1 MKTLVDI
8 QYKMNVD
15 NSSGYHMHLDE
26 SDEKCLSS
34 YLDQGLLNA
43 DFRVL
48 ANLSTVCDSSDLF
61 F

>member
-15 NSSGYHMHLDE
+15 NSSDHMHLDE

-34 YLDQGLLNA
+34 YLDQGLLNT